1 MTLLLDP
8 RKGDIE
14 DDASS
19 TKGRSLLSLAGTLLV
34 EISLPKLVAAW
45 LLLVAVPCILLGLAP
60 LVGSAWL
67 NTFSRTAGSTYGG
80 LLTFALV
87 LIVLAIGWFGGRTIF
102 RIAEQAFWALNAMA
116 VQPLYALSREAIRH
130 VAEVSLGRWLDEER
144 RARLRAVSAAVAGLL
159 LCVISL
165 LIVWAIGP
173 HTRWSAEFSDLLSPL
188 KLIVPSLANAGVI
201 LFAYCTAVTFVW
213 SLADASMD
221 QPRGWSGFVDQS
233 MLKRSW
239 RVVHLSDVHIV
250 GERFGFRLESG
261 RLGPRGNDRLERL
274 LKRLDEMHA
283 RKPFDH
289 ILITGDVTDAG
300 RSAEWAEFFAAMLR
314 YPALAARMLILPGN
328 HDINVVDRSNPAK
341 LDFPTSPGR
350 RLREMR
356 ALSGLCAV
364 QGARTH
370 VVDLP
375 KRRLGRTLEQALA
388 PYAADMATFA
398 DTGTLRLSAKLARV
412 WAEAFP
418 IVLPP
423 ETEDGLGIILLN
435 STALTHF
442 SFTNALGLMSAEQS
456 RAMHAVVRQFPK
468 ANWIVA
474 LHHHLVEYPTRALA
488 LSERIGTALI
498 NGSWFVRQVQRL
510 ARRAI
515 VMHGHRHIDWI
526 GRCGRLVIV
535 SAPSP
540 VMEARDTD
548 TTAFYI
554 HTLGV
559 DAAGRYLMAHPER
572 VEIAGEQE
580 AINSASAKSGTPA
593 RDRAQ

>member
-8 RKGDIE
+8 RDGDIE

-19 TKGRSLLSLAGTLLV
+19 TKGRSLLALAGTLLV

-45 LLLVAVPCILLGLAP
+45 LLLVALPAVLLGLTP
-60 LVGSAWL
+60 LIGSAWL
-67 NTFSRTAGSTYGG
+67 ATFSRSIGSTYGG
-80 LLTFALV
+80 LLTFAV
-87 LIVLAIGWFGGRTIF
+87 ILILLAVGWFGGRTIF

-116 VQPLYALSREAIRH
+116 VQPLYALFREAIRH
-130 VAEVSLGRWLDEER
+130 VTELALARWLDEES
-144 RARLRAVSAAVAGLL
+144 RARLRAFSAAAAGLI
-159 LCVISL
+159 LCAISL
-165 LIVWAIGP
+165 FIIWLIGP
-173 HTRWSAEFSDLLSPL
+173 HTRWSAEFADLLSPL
-188 KLIVPSLANAGVI
+188 TLIVPALANAGVI
-201 LFAYCTAVTFVW
+201 VFAYCTAVTFVW
-213 SLADASMD
+213 GLADASMD
-221 QPRGWSGFVDQS
+221 QPRGWSDFADAAS
-233 MLKRSW
+233 LSRSW
-239 RVVHLSDVHIV
+239 RVVHLSDVHVV

-274 LKRLDEMHA
+274 LTRLERLHA
-283 RKPFDH
+283 EKPFDH
-289 ILITGDVTDAG
+289 ILITGDITDAG

-314 YPALAARMLILPGN
+314 HPTLAARTLILPGN

-356 ALSGLCAV
+356 ALSGICV
-364 QGARTH
+364 MQGARTH
-370 VVDLP
+370 VVDLE
-375 KRRLGRTLEQALA
+375 KRRLGKTLEEALA
-388 PYAADMATFA
+388 PYATEIATFA
-398 DTGTLRLSAKLARV
+398 DTGTIRLSAKLARV

-418 IVLPP
+418 VVLPP
-423 ETEDGLGIILLN
+423 DTEDGLGIIMLN

-456 RAMHAVVRQFPK
+456 RAMHAMVRQFPK
-468 ANWIVA
+468 AQWIVA
-474 LHHHLVEYPTRALA
+474 LHHHLVEYPTRAIA

-510 ARRAI
+510 SRRAI
-515 VMHGHRHIDWI
+515 VMHGHRHVDWI
-526 GRCGRLVIV
+526 GRCGRLTIV

-540 VMEARDTD
+540 VMEACDGE

-559 DAAGRYLMAHPER
+559 DEAGRFLIAHPER
-572 VEIAGEQE
+572 VEIAGGN
-580 AINSASAKSGTPA
+580 AG
-593 RDRAQ
+593 

>member
-45 LLLVAVPCILLGLAP
+45 LLLVAVPCLLLGLAP
-60 LVGSAWL
+60 LIGSAWL
-67 NTFSRTAGSTYGG
+67 TTFSRSVGSSYGG
-80 LLTFALV
+80 LLTFALILV
-87 LIVLAIGWFGGRTIF
+87 VLAVGWFGGRTIF

-116 VQPLYALSREAIRH
+116 VQPFYALCREAIRH
-130 VAEVSLGRWLDEER
+130 VSELVLGRWLDEAR
-144 RARLRAVSAAVAGLL
+144 RARLRAFSAAAAGTL

-165 LIVWAIGP
+165 FIVWLIGP
-173 HTRWSAEFSDLLSPL
+173 HTRWSAQFADLLAPL
-188 KLIVPSLANAGVI
+188 DLIVPALANAGVI

-213 SLADASMD
+213 GLADASMD
-221 QPRGWSGFVDQS
+221 QPRGWSDFVDRS
-233 MLKRSW
+233 VLKRSW

-274 LKRLDEMHA
+274 LKQLEAMHA
-283 RKPFDH
+283 EHPLDH
-289 ILITGDVTDAG
+289 ILITGDITDAG

-314 YPALAARMLILPGN
+314 HPALAARTLILPGN
-328 HDINVVDRSNPAK
+328 HDINVVDRSNPAR

-356 ALSGLCAV
+356 ALSGICAL

-375 KRRLGRTLEQALA
+375 KRRLGKTLEQMLA
-388 PYAADMATFA
+388 PYAEDIATFA
-398 DTGTLRLSAKLARV
+398 NTGTLRLSAKLARL

-418 IVLPP
+418 VVLPP
-423 ETEDGLGIILLN
+423 DTEDGLGVILLN

-456 RAMHAVVRQFPK
+456 RAMHAVARQFPK
-468 ANWIVA
+468 AQWIIA

-510 ARRAI
+510 ARRAV

-526 GRCGRLVIV
+526 GRCGRLVII

-540 VMEARDTD
+540 VMEARDAD
-548 TTAFYI
+548 TTYFHV

-559 DAAGRYLMAHPER
+559 DDAGRYLMAHPER
-572 VEIAGEQE
+572 VEIAG
-580 AINSASAKSGTPA
+580 G
-593 RDRAQ
+593 

>member
-8 RKGDIE
+8 RQGDIE
-14 DDASS
+14 DDTSS

-34 EISLPKLVAAW
+34 EISLPKLIAAW
-45 LLLVAVPCILLGLAP
+45 LLLVALPCLLLGLAP
-60 LVGSAWL
+60 LVASAWL
-67 NTFSRTAGSTYGG
+67 ATFSRSIGSAYGG
-80 LLTFALV
+80 LLTFAAILV
-87 LIVLAIGWFGGRTIF
+87 VLAIGWFGGRTIF

-116 VQPLYALSREAIRH
+116 VQPLYALFREAIRH
-130 VAEVSLGRWLDEER
+130 VAELALGRWLNDER
-144 RARLRAVSAAVAGLL
+144 RARLRAFSAAAAGLI
-159 LCVISL
+159 LCAVSL
-165 LIVWAIGP
+165 FIVWLIGP
-173 HTRWSAEFSDLLSPL
+173 HTRWSAQFVDLLSPL
-188 KLIVPSLANAGVI
+188 DLIVPALANAGVI

-213 SLADASMD
+213 GMADASMD
-221 QPRGWSGFVDQS
+221 QPRGWSGFVDRS
-233 MLKRSW
+233 VLKRSW
-239 RVVHLSDVHIV
+239 RVVHLSDVHV
-250 GERFGFRLESG
+250 VAERFGFRLESG
-261 RLGPRGNDRLERL
+261 RLGPRGNDRLVRL
-274 LKRLDEMHA
+274 LRRLDDMHA
-283 RKPFDH
+283 EEPFDH
-289 ILITGDVTDAG
+289 ILITGDITDAG

-314 YPALAARMLILPGN
+314 HPKLAARTLILPGN
-328 HDINVVDRSNPAK
+328 HDINVVDRSNPAR

-356 ALSGLCAV
+356 ALSGICAV

-370 VVDLP
+370 VVDP
-375 KRRLGRTLEQALA
+375 DKRRLGQTLEQALA
-388 PYAADMATFA
+388 PHADDIATFA
-398 DTGTLRLSAKLARV
+398 NTGTLRLSAKLARV

-423 ETEDGLGIILLN
+423 ETPDGLGIIMLN

-442 SFTNALGLMSAEQS
+442 SFTNALGLMSSEQS
-456 RAMHAVVRQFPK
+456 RAMHAVARQFPK
-468 ANWIVA
+468 AQWIVA

-510 ARRAI
+510 SRRAI

-540 VMEARDTD
+540 VMEAREAD
-548 TTAFYI
+548 TTSFYI

-559 DAAGRYLMAHPER
+559 DDRGRYLMAHPER
-572 VEIAGEQE
+572 VEIAGVAGAE
-580 AINSASAKSGTPA
+580 K
-593 RDRAQ
+593 